1 MLGSIASSKASF
13 LTPAAA
19 SGSRA
24 GVPAGAPCSGMAE
37 GLPAP
42 QDCRRNNIDSRRG
55 WWRAPAKLP
64 LVDPARRRGSL
75 TSKPVLG
82 PAGQPQWR
90 SRRRGEER
98 AVNTHRATLQ
108 ECYFTISTPP
118 KSCDSHWYLFSVAF
132 TLLYPLLPHILTDIR
147 SRSPD
152 SNWAAPFTL

>member
-24 GVPAGAPCSGMAE
+24 GAPAGAPRSGMAE

-55 WWRAPAKLP
+55 LWRALSNLP
-64 LVDPARRRGSL
+64 LVDPAPPLGSL
-75 TSKPVLG
+75 TSN
-82 PAGQPQWR
+82 PAPR
-90 SRRRGEER
+90 SSWGSHSGTVADEKKEPSIP
-98 AVNTHRATLQ
+98 TPLQ
-108 ECYFTISTPP
+108 ECYFTVSTPSLVTP
-118 KSCDSHWYLFSVAF
+118 LAF
-132 TLLYPLLPHILTDIR
+132 VFCCIHFAVPLLRHSLTDNR